1 MQNKWTASV
10 SKKDTTEDVKSATP
24 EKNNSKKIGLVMG
37 IVGAVLVTAGAA
49 PMLFGNS
56 ENLTGDITEQAEA
69 VDPLVALL
77 SGGNTTTETKTTPT
91 NKPNPTPIATVKPAA
106 TVKPV
111 AVKATPPPTA
121 QVNTSDKTVKVTNA
135 NTGTT
140 DKKGE
145 NFHNASALV
154 NTSNQNI
161 QVTNGNTSTSIT
173 TEGVSVTTGNTSIQ
187 TSTKTTV
194 KPPRNIQTGFD
205 SNMMIGLLFL
215 LASGVLFIRSRKS
228 A

>member
-10 SKKDTTEDVKSATP
+10 TKKTEDKTSQQP

-56 ENLTGDITEQAEA
+56 ENLTGDATNTQQEA

-77 SGGNTTTETKTTPT
+77 SGGNETAKETKPSTTVKPTPT
-91 NKPNPTPIATVKPAA
+91 TKIKATIKPTKKPKATVKP
-106 TVKPV
+106 TKIS
-111 AVKATPPPTA
+111 
-121 QVNTSDKTVKVTNA
+121 TSDKTVKVTNT
-135 NTGTT
+135 NTKKT
-140 DKKGE
+140 DKTGE

-154 NTSNQNI
+154 NTSNGNI
-161 QVTNGNTSTSIT
+161 KAQNGNQSASI
-173 TEGVSVTTGNTSIQ
+173 TGNTITATNGSQSVTVQ
-187 TSTKTTV
+187 TSAKTTI
-194 KPPRNIQTGFD
+194 KPLRNIQTGFD
-205 SNMMIGLLFL
+205 INMMLGLLFL
-215 LASGVLFIRSRKS
+215 IASGALLIRSRKT

>member
-1 MQNKWTASV
+1 
-10 SKKDTTEDVKSATP
+10 
-24 EKNNSKKIGLVMG
+24 MG

-56 ENLTGDITEQAEA
+56 ENLTGDITNEQEA

-77 SGGNTTTETKTTPT
+77 SGGNDTTTATPV
-91 NKPNPTPIATVKPAA
+91 ATVKPTTTPVA

-111 AVKATPPPTA
+111 VAKTTPAPTKKPTA
-121 QVNTSDKTVKVTNA
+121 QATTSDKIVKVTNT

-140 DKKGE
+140 DTEGE

-154 NTSNQNI
+154 NTSNGNI
-161 QVTNGNTSTSIT
+161 QVTNGNQSASIT
-173 TEGVSVTTGNTSIQ
+173 ENGITVTNGSSSASV
-187 TSTKTTV
+187 KTTI

-205 SNMMIGLLFL
+205 SNMMLGLLFL
-215 LASGVLFIRSRKS
+215 LASGVLFIRSRKT

>member
-10 SKKDTTEDVKSATP
+10 TKTDEKPAELGKVP
-24 EKNNSKKIGLVMG
+24 EKNNSKKIGLAMG

-56 ENLTGDITEQAEA
+56 ENLTGDLTNKQEA

-77 SGGNTTTETKTTPT
+77 SGGNTTAEVKTTPST
-91 NKPNPTPIATVKPAA
+91 KSPQTSIKPVATVKP
-106 TVKPV
+106 TI
-111 AVKATPPPTA
+111 VKATPKPITTKTPKA
-121 QVNTSDKTVKVTNA
+121 SDKIIKVTNS

-145 NFHNASALV
+145 KFHNASALV
-154 NTSNQNI
+154 NTSTGNI
-161 QVTNGNTSTSIT
+161 TTTSGSKSANITKNNISVSNGDTSISVQKST
-173 TEGVSVTTGNTSIQ
+173 TI
-187 TSTKTTV
+187 
-194 KPPRNIQTGFD
+194 KPPRNIQTGLD
-205 SNMMIGLLFL
+205 SNLALGLLFL
-215 LASGVLFIRSRKS
+215 LASGAFIIRSRKT

>member
-10 SKKDTTEDVKSATP
+10 AKSDKTEENTAKTP

-56 ENLTGDITEQAEA
+56 DNLTGDVTDTQQEA

-77 SGGNTTTETKTTPT
+77 SGGNETSATTKPKTTV
-91 NKPNPTPIATVKPAA
+91 A
-106 TVKPV
+106 PV
-111 AVKATPPPTA
+111 ATIKPTTKPKATIAPTK
-121 QVNTSDKTVKVTNA
+121 TSDKIVKVTNS

-145 NFHNASALV
+145 KFHNASALV
-154 NTSNQNI
+154 NTSNGTVQA
-161 QVTNGNTSTSIT
+161 TNGGQSASI
-173 TEGVSVTTGNTSIQ
+173 TGNTIKAKNGSQSATVQ
-187 TSTKTTV
+187 TTSKTTI

-205 SNMMIGLLFL
+205 SNMMLGLLFL
-215 LASGVLFIRSRKS
+215 LASGAMFIRSRRT

>member
-10 SKKDTTEDVKSATP
+10 AKSDKTEENTAKTP

-56 ENLTGDITEQAEA
+56 DNLTGDVTDTQQEA

-77 SGGNTTTETKTTPT
+77 SGGNETSATTKPKTTVAPVATIKPTTKPAVTKATPKPVATTPT
-91 NKPNPTPIATVKPAA
+91 K
-106 TVKPV
+106 
-111 AVKATPPPTA
+111 
-121 QVNTSDKTVKVTNA
+121 TSDKIVKVTNS

-145 NFHNASALV
+145 KFHNASALV
-154 NTSNQNI
+154 NTSNGTVQA
-161 QVTNGNTSTSIT
+161 TNGGQSASI
-173 TEGVSVTTGNTSIQ
+173 TGNTIKAKNGSQSATVQ
-187 TSTKTTV
+187 TTI

-205 SNMMIGLLFL
+205 SNMMLGLLFL
-215 LASGVLFIRSRKS
+215 LASGAMFIRSRRT